1 MSGFQI
7 RSPNYPNDYEDGLDC
22 QLTVTL
28 AEGLR
33 IRVQFD
39 SFYTYS
45 GLDWLDIRDNSDF
58 GDIISVAS
66 GINYPTIV
74 LSPSNSIK
82 LIFHSKDFFTW
93 HSKDPKKGFQLTID
107 TFEG

>member
-1 MSGFQI
+1 MRYTRINLDFEIELQRLCFLDCESPYEEITMSGFQI

-28 AEGLR
+28 AAGLR

-45 GLDWLDIRDNSDF
+45 GQDWLDIRDNSDF
-58 GDIISVAS
+58 GDII
-66 GINYPTIV
+66 
-74 LSPSNSIK
+74 
-82 LIFHSKDFFTW
+82 
-93 HSKDPKKGFQLTID
+93 
-107 TFEG
+107 